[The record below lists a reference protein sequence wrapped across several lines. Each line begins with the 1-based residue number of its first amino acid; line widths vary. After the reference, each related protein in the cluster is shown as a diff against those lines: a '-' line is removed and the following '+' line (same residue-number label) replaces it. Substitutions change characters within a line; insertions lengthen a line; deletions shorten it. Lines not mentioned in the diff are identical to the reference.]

1 MSETMREKEEKFQ
14 FYLDDLI
21 SFMYPENLQHPLA
34 ASRLFIFGLYGPLD
48 HQGQLRSGR
57 KGDHVL
63 STYEL
68 ESMCE
73 QIEREDV
80 TRVYVPKGK
89 GIGMLLNH
97 EQDGLISQADNK
109 LKSAKGKAMLPYLPK
124 EEAIALF
131 KVYISRIPCYNAND
145 CFSTGFP
152 TR

>member
-1 MSETMREKEEKFQ
+1 METKSMSQSMKEKEEKFQ

-21 SFMYPENLQHPLA
+21 QFMYPENLQHPLA

-48 HQGQLRSGR
+48 SQGQLRSGR
-57 KGDHVL
+57 KGYHIL

-68 ESMCE
+68 EAMCE

-80 TRVYVPKGK
+80 TKVYVPKGK
-89 GIGMLLNH
+89 GIGLLLNH

-109 LKSAKGKAMLPYLPK
+109 LKNAKGKAMLPYLPK

-131 KVYISRIPCYNAND
+131 KVFLIRNFLWLRDS
-145 CFSTGFP
+145 
-152 TR
+152 